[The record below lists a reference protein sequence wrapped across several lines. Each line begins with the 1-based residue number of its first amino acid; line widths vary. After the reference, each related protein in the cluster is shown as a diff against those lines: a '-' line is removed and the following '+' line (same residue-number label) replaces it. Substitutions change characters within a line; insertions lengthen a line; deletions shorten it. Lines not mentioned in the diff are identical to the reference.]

1 MTRDLLLH
9 LSHSNDVVCCLAYDP
24 LVLVLAFGLAVQ
36 GQVPVVH
43 ARLEPTT
50 GITVG
55 QPVRLVVEVLV
66 PNYFTGSPDFPE
78 FEIENA
84 IVVLPQERA
93 QNANE
98 RINGLTYAGIIQ
110 TYTLY
115 PQQPGDFQVPPAQ
128 IGVTY
133 ASKPPKSTTARVSI
147 PALRFHAELPAAAQ
161 GLDYFLPTT
170 QLTMQQKWSGPLDK
184 VRVGDTITRT
194 ITVSASKMQAM
205 LIPPLPAQAPDGIR
219 VYPGKPIV
227 HDMKTS
233 RGDFVAGRRI
243 ESTKYLIPKEGDYT
257 LPAIELKWWNLST
270 KRLQTAVLPPVH
282 FVASPNPGVVTE
294 LPPEAEPVAVAQPEP
309 VSFWQRNK
317 SWIELGVPVAL
328 GILLFLWLALRYI
341 PRIVGR
347 VRAWHER
354 VKHSESQYFR
364 NLMQACRRNSPSDAY
379 SRLLEWLRLWRPGI
393 NLQEF
398 FAESQDPELAA
409 QIDGMGGAIY
419 SPGAKTSIWTGAGL
433 ALALKRVR
441 AKKSATDAVRS
452 GLPLMNP
459 VR

>member
-1 MTRDLLLH
+1 MKRAVL
-9 LSHSNDVVCCLAYDP
+9 V
-24 LVLVLAFGLAVQ
+24 LVLVLAFALAVQ
-36 GQVPVVH
+36 GQAPVVH

-147 PALRFHAELPAAAQ
+147 AALRFHADLPAAAQ

-219 VYPGKPIV
+219 VYPGQPIV
-227 HDMKTS
+227 QDMKTN
-233 RGDFVAGRRI
+233 RGDFVAGRRT
-243 ESTKYLIPKEGDYT
+243 ESAKYLIQKEGDYT

-270 KRLQTAVLPPVH
+270 KRLQTAILPTVH
-282 FVASPNPGVVTE
+282 FVASRNPGVVTE
-294 LPPEAEPVAVAQPEP
+294 LPPEAESVVVAPPEP
-309 VSFWQRNK
+309 VSFWKRYKAQV
-317 SWIELGVPVAL
+317 ELGIPMAL
-328 GILLFLWLALRYI
+328 GILLLLWLALRYI
-341 PRIVGR
+341 SRIVGGA
-347 VRAWHER
+347 RAWRER
-354 VKHSESQYFR
+354 VKRSEPQYFR

-393 NLQEF
+393 RLQEF
-398 FAESQDPELAA
+398 VAESQDPELAA
-409 QIDGMGGAIY
+409 QIDGLGCAIY
-419 SPGAKTSIWTGAGL
+419 SPGTKTSVWTGAGL

-441 AKKSATDAVRS
+441 AKKSGADAVRS
-452 GLPLMNP
+452 SLPLMNP

>member
-1 MTRDLLLH
+1 MKPAVL
-9 LSHSNDVVCCLAYDP
+9 V
-24 LVLVLAFGLAVQ
+24 LVLVLAFGLTVQ
-36 GQVPVVH
+36 GQAPVVH

-98 RINGLTYAGIIQ
+98 RINGLTYAGITQ

-133 ASKPPKSTTARVSI
+133 ASKPPKSTRARVSI
-147 PALRFHAELPAAAQ
+147 PALRFHADLPAAAR

-184 VRVGDTITRT
+184 VRVRDTITRT

-219 VYPGKPIV
+219 IYPGQPIV
-227 HDMKTS
+227 QYMKTNH
-233 RGDFVAGRRI
+233 GDFVAGRRT
-243 ESTKYLIPKEGDYT
+243 ESTKYLK
-257 LPAIELKWWNLST
+257 
-270 KRLQTAVLPPVH
+270 KRATI
-282 FVASPNPGVVTE
+282 
-294 LPPEAEPVAVAQPEP
+294 
-309 VSFWQRNK
+309 RC
-317 SWIELGVPVAL
+317 
-328 GILLFLWLALRYI
+328 LR
-341 PRIVGR
+341 
-347 VRAWHER
+347 
-354 VKHSESQYFR
+354 SS
-364 NLMQACRRNSPSDAY
+364 
-379 SRLLEWLRLWRPGI
+379 
-393 NLQEF
+393 
-398 FAESQDPELAA
+398 
-409 QIDGMGGAIY
+409 
-419 SPGAKTSIWTGAGL
+419 
-433 ALALKRVR
+433 
-441 AKKSATDAVRS
+441 
-452 GLPLMNP
+452 
-459 VR
+459 

>member
-1 MTRDLLLH
+1 MKPAVL
-9 LSHSNDVVCCLAYDP
+9 V
-24 LVLVLAFGLAVQ
+24 LVLVLAFGLTVQ
-36 GQVPVVH
+36 GQAPVVH

-98 RINGLTYAGIIQ
+98 RINGLTYAGITQ

-133 ASKPPKSTTARVSI
+133 ASKPPKSTRARVSI
-147 PALRFHAELPAAAQ
+147 PALRFHADLPAAAR

-184 VRVGDTITRT
+184 VRVRDTITRT

-219 VYPGKPIV
+219 IYSGQPIV
-227 HDMKTS
+227 QDMKTN
-233 RGDFVAGRRI
+233 RGDFVAGRRT
-243 ESTKYLIPKEGDYT
+243 ESTKFEKEGDYT
-257 LPAIELKWWNLST
+257 LPAIDLKWWNLST
-270 KRLQTAVLPPVH
+270 KRLQTAVLPPAH
-282 FVASPNPGVVTE
+282 FVASPSPGVATE
-294 LPPEAEPVAVAQPEP
+294 LPPEVEPVVVAQPEP
-309 VSFWQRNK
+309 VSFWK
-317 SWIELGVPVAL
+317 
-328 GILLFLWLALRYI
+328 RY
-341 PRIVGR
+341 
-347 VRAWHER
+347 RA
-354 VKHSESQYFR
+354 S
-364 NLMQACRRNSPSDAY
+364 QACQRNSPGDAY
-379 SRLLEWLRLWRPGI
+379 SHLLEWLRLWRPGL

-398 FAESQDPELAA
+398 VAEAQDPELAA
-409 QIDGMGGAIY
+409 QIDELGSAVYANDGRTTA
-419 SPGAKTSIWTGAGL
+419 WTGAGL

-441 AKKSATDAVRS
+441 AKKFAVDAAVRS
-452 GLPLMNP
+452 SLPLMNP

>member
-1 MTRDLLLH
+1 MKRGIVALLF
-9 LSHSNDVVCCLAYDP
+9 
-24 LVLVLAFGLAVQ
+24 VLVYGLSARAQ
-36 GQVPVVH
+36 APVVH
-43 ARLEPTT
+43 ARLEPAT

-98 RINGLTYAGIIQ
+98 HINGMTYAGIIQ

-147 PALRFHAELPAAAQ
+147 PPLKFHADLPPAAQ

-205 LIPPLPAQAPDGIR
+205 LIPPLPAEAPDGIR
-219 VYPGKPIV
+219 VYP
-227 HDMKTS
+227 
-233 RGDFVAGRRI
+233 A
-243 ESTKYLIPKEGDYT
+243 
-257 LPAIELKWWNLST
+257 
-270 KRLQTAVLPPVH
+270 
-282 FVASPNPGVVTE
+282 
-294 LPPEAEPVAVAQPEP
+294 
-309 VSFWQRNK
+309 
-317 SWIELGVPVAL
+317 
-328 GILLFLWLALRYI
+328 
-341 PRIVGR
+341 
-347 VRAWHER
+347 
-354 VKHSESQYFR
+354 
-364 NLMQACRRNSPSDAY
+364 
-379 SRLLEWLRLWRPGI
+379 
-393 NLQEF
+393 
-398 FAESQDPELAA
+398 
-409 QIDGMGGAIY
+409 
-419 SPGAKTSIWTGAGL
+419 
-433 ALALKRVR
+433 
-441 AKKSATDAVRS
+441 
-452 GLPLMNP
+452 
-459 VR
+459 

>member
-1 MTRDLLLH
+1 MKRALSIWLLVVVSA
-9 LSHSNDVVCCLAYDP
+9 LSDAQAP
-24 LVLVLAFGLAVQ
+24 L
-36 GQVPVVH
+36 VH
-43 ARLEPTT
+43 ARLEPAA

-98 RINGLTYAGIIQ
+98 RINGMTYAGIIQ

-133 ASKPPKSTTARVSI
+133 ASRPPKSATARVSI
-147 PALRFHAELPAAAQ
+147 PSLKFRADLPAAAQ

-184 VRVGDTITRT
+184 VRAGDTITRT
-194 ITVSASKMQAM
+194 ITVSASKVQAM
-205 LIPPLPAQAPDGIR
+205 LIPPLPAEAPDGLR
-219 VYPGKPIV
+219 VYPAQPIV
-227 HDMKTS
+227 QDLKTN

-243 ESTKYLIPKEGDYT
+243 ESTKYLIQKEGEFT

-282 FVASPNPGVVTE
+282 FVASPNPGVATE
-294 LPPEAEPVAVAQPEP
+294 LPPEAEPVVVPQPEP
-309 VSFWQRNK
+309 VSFWKRYK
-317 SWIELGVPVAL
+317 AWIELGISLAL
-328 GILLFLWLALRYI
+328 GILFLLWLAVRYI
-341 PRIVGR
+341 PKIYGGVQ
-347 VRAWHER
+347 AWRER
-354 VKHSESQYFR
+354 VKHSEPQYFR
-364 NLMQACRRNSPSDAY
+364 NLMQACQRNHACEAY
-379 SRLLEWLRLWRPGI
+379 SRLLEWLRLWRPGVSVP
-393 NLQEF
+393 EF
-398 FAESQDPELAA
+398 ADESKDPELAA
-409 QIDGMGGAIY
+409 QIDELGGAIY
-419 SPGAKTSIWTGAGL
+419 ANRDKPAAWKGADL
-433 ALALKRVR
+433 ALALKCVR
-441 AKKSATDAVRS
+441 KKKAATDAVRS
-452 GLPLMNP
+452 SLPLMNP